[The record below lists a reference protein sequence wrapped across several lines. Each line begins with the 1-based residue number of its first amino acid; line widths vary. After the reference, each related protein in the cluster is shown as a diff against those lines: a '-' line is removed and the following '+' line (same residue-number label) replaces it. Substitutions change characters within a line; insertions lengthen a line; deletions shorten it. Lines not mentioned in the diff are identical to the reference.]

1 MNTNENKMNMKI
13 NVCWRTRNF
22 HSVISMFVIL
32 SMCFI
37 NITSSFSLSKS
48 KSKLYLQMSH
58 FFISSNLIAWG
69 EAKGDF
75 CSITLQTVWK
85 QWIYHIISSSSSFE
99 SRYMARILKP
109 MLFTQNIM
117 PFLTCYIS
125 VSKNAMQ
132 NFMQIKFSGSSEGP
146 LYQISLLHN

>member
-1 MNTNENKMNMKI
+1 MLKNTKLPFSDLP
-13 NVCWRTRNF
+13 VCF
-22 HSVISMFVIL
+22 
-32 SMCFI
+32 FI
-37 NITSSFSLSKS
+37 KVLHKHHQFLFTVQKQKQAIFTNAS
-48 KSKLYLQMSH
+48 

-85 QWIYHIISSSSSFE
+85 QWIYHIISSSSSLE
-99 SRYMARILKP
+99 SRYMGRILKP
-109 MLFTQNIM
+109 MLFAQNVM

-132 NFMQIKFSGSSEGP
+132 NFMHMKFSGSSEGH